1 MVSFKLT
8 LPPELLAAAKQI
20 AAEQDRSTA
29 AYIRQLI
36 KADVEKHGE
45 TQLPLLGKTKGKK

>member
-20 AAEQDRSTA
+20 AADQDRSTA

-36 KADVEKHGE
+36 KADLEKRGE
-45 TQLPLLGKTKGKK
+45 IQKPLKI